1 MDSCPQVP
9 RKVLPT
15 RGLNLR
21 GMSEDSHW
29 HSLIQNLPE
38 IILTLDEQRRIDY
51 INRTEG
57 QLLPEQVLGL
67 HYREFV
73 QEPDRERVSGG
84 IERVFAGGP
93 PEYFETEA
101 RAPDGSIL
109 GWYSA
114 RIGPILRDGA
124 VRGVVMI
131 SSNVTERRNMAE
143 QLRQLTI
150 REQTCLEEER
160 RRIARELHD
169 ELGQLLTAL
178 NLDIAWV
185 EKRCVEPEMCDRLQS
200 MKQIVGTT
208 MSTVRR
214 MASSLRPPL
223 LDDLGLAAAVDWLL
237 QDTCTRAGLEYRLT
251 TALGGTRVDEA
262 LSLGIYRICQEALTN
277 VVRHAGATHVEVE
290 LRQEGPRLRLRF
302 ADNGTGR
309 VSDRASGSLG
319 LLGMRERVDKLQ
331 GKLSMEC
338 SEHRGTCIL
347 ADFPLRS

>member
-1 MDSCPQVP
+1 
-9 RKVLPT
+9 
-15 RGLNLR
+15 
-21 GMSEDSHW
+21 MSADSHW

-51 INRTEG
+51 INRTDSH
-57 QLLPEQVLGL
+57 LRPEQVIGL
-67 HYREFV
+67 HYLDFLH
-73 QEPDRERVSGG
+73 EPDRERVAGG
-84 IERVFAGGP
+84 IERVFSGGP

-114 RIGPILRDGA
+114 RIGPLVRYGRI
-124 VRGVVMI
+124 RGVVMI
-131 SSNVTERRNMAE
+131 SSNITERRHMAE
-143 QLRQLTI
+143 QLRQLTV

-178 NLDIAWV
+178 NIDIAWV
-185 EKRCVEPEMCDRLQS
+185 ERRCEAPEMCERLQS
-200 MKQIVGTT
+200 MKDIVATT

-223 LDDLGLAAAVDWLL
+223 LDDLGLAAAIDWLL
-237 QDTCTRAGLEYRLT
+237 QDTCTRAGLEYRLAT
-251 TALGGTRVDEA
+251 SLSSTRVDEA

-277 VVRHAGATHVEVE
+277 VVRHARATHVEVE
-290 LRQEGPRLRLRF
+290 LKQDGPRVCLRF
-302 ADNGTGR
+302 SDNGKGR
-309 VSDRASGSLG
+309 LSDRASGSLG

-331 GKLSMEC
+331 GTLSIDC
-338 SEHRGTCIL
+338 SEGSGTCIV
-347 ADFPLRS
+347 AEFPLGA